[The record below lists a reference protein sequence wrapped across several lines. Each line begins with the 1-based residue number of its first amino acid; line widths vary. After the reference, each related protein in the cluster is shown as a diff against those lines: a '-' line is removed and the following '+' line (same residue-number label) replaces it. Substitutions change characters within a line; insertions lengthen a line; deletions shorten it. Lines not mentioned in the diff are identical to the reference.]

1 MWDYCGA
8 RDGQPALHL
17 DLVIVDEKGDVMY
30 AEAGGRDVDKVRSAV
45 KEGDVYSFSKFLVVN
60 MKPSYK
66 PFCVKYM
73 IKLTLW
79 TKMDRVES
87 VVESFSRFVF
97 YLSLHS
103 DLSSRVGSQVYFIGY
118 GLKINFVLRGNHA
131 NEFDAKAVHLLG
143 QEHAVGIFV
152 GTLVKFGSHFM

>member
-1 MWDYCGA
+1 MVWSGLRDVSPASKNWCVRARIAHMWDYCGA

-103 DLSSRVGSQVYFIGY
+103 DLSSRVGSQLFTVLLNFIS
-118 GLKINFVLRGNHA
+118 
-131 NEFDAKAVHLLG
+131 LL
-143 QEHAVGIFV
+143 Q
-152 GTLVKFGSHFM
+152 